1 MYKIINSH
9 KSQEVGN
16 ITRVKENKIIFLT
29 PKYELQ

>member
-1 MYKIINSH
+1 MNSH

-16 ITRVKENKIIFLT
+16 ITREKENKIIFLHT